1 MAVIGIG
8 LDAVEIGRF
17 RQVLARRPNLGARLF
32 TTAELAYGQRCV
44 DPAPRLA
51 ARFAVKEAA
60 MKALGVGL
68 GAFGFHDVEVVP
80 EPGGAPSLRVTGRAA
95 ELALGKGVG
104 GWQVSITH
112 TEDLAMAVVMV
123 E

>member
-1 MAVIGIG
+1 VALIGIG

-17 RQVLARRPNLGARLF
+17 RQVLARRPNLSARLF
-32 TTAELAYGQRCV
+32 TAAELAYGQRGA
-44 DPAPRLA
+44 DPASRLA

-68 GAFGFHDVEVVP
+68 GAFAFHDVEVVG

-95 ELALGKGVG
+95 ALALGKGVG

-112 TEDLAMAVVMV
+112 TEDLAMAVVTV

>member
-1 MAVIGIG
+1 MIGIG

-17 RQVLARRPNLGARLF
+17 RQVLARRPKLSARLF
-32 TTAELAYGQRCV
+32 TAAELAYGQRCV

-68 GAFGFHDVEVVP
+68 GAFAFHDVEVVGD
-80 EPGGAPSLRVTGRAA
+80 PGGAPSLRVTGRAA